1 MSRDYFHVR
10 QSDARSPR
18 LNTTTQLPIATQ
30 SLLNRKYTPWIA
42 YRGTCICKWVGIVK
56 RELFNGRGGG
66 SNYAFCFISYCVF
79 LQCFSANNTGI
90 NMISFGRSQ
99 LCSYT
104 TCNRTS
110 GIFFLFAH
118 AMRLAQF
125 VYSAV
130 TAAISNHINVLI
142 TVNLQFMWITK
153 ENILIVY
160 LEI

>member
-42 YRGTCICKWVGIVK
+42 YRGTCICKWVGTVK

-104 TCNRTS
+104 TCTRTS
-110 GIFFLFAH
+110 GIFHYLRTHCASHDLFTQQW
-118 AMRLAQF
+118 RLL
-125 VYSAV
+125 S
-130 TAAISNHINVLI
+130 I
-142 TVNLQFMWITK
+142 TIYTSL
-153 ENILIVY
+153 
-160 LEI
+160 